1 VCWVVFVWGGGGGG
15 GGSCCCYDVCCYGG
29 AVFFIFF
36 LDQFMLILSSFSCAF
51 GPRGFLN
58 LWISEDGCR
67 SSICEGLTKADVL
80 CNLQDTKQ
88 VRSLGFTSKIGLH
101 FSRFLL
107 NWQLEELLLVY
118 RFVKRFPIAFVRL
131 LVRFSMS
138 KPLKMY
144 CKLQILSVFS
154 SFHIHR
160 EASNVRAAFVRLLVQ
175 ALFL

>member
-1 VCWVVFVWGGGGGG
+1 VRF
-15 GGSCCCYDVCCYGG
+15 YGG

-36 LDQFMLILSSFSCAF
+36 LDQFLLILSSFSCAF

-67 SSICEGLTKADVL
+67 SSIWEGLTKADLL

-101 FSRFLL
+101 FPRFLL

-118 RFVKRFPIAFVRL
+118 GFVKRFPIAFVRL